1 MNETVDVAVVGAGP
15 YGLSL
20 AAHLRSAGVRYRQ
33 FGVPMDLWRRRMP
46 RGMFLKSQG
55 FASNLSDPEGAH
67 TLRHFCQEA
76 GRGYGDYGVPVSLE
90 TFTAYG
96 DWFREQRGL
105 EVEEVLVE
113 ALDRRG
119 GAYELELAGGDRVR
133 ARAVVV
139 AAGVQHFR
147 RVPDVFADLPPELC
161 THSSE
166 HTDLSAFAGRRVLVI
181 GAGQSALEVAA
192 LLHEGGAE
200 ARLIARA
207 PDVSWNGRPL
217 LPDRPLWR
225 RMREPEA
232 GLGSGLSTWFYSEHP
247 RLFRY
252 LPERTRVHRARTA
265 LGPAGAWWLR
275 DRVEGVLPVHV
286 GHTIDWAKPDGED
299 AVAIGVRTRGGGGRE
314 FSADHIIA
322 ATGYPPDLERFEFL
336 DPRLRSRLRTLA
348 GTPRVDGHF
357 ESSEPG
363 LFFVGAAVAPS
374 HGPVMRFVY
383 GADHAV
389 RRVTERLVPE
399 VRGRSRVRELVG
411 GVPG

>member
-46 RGMFLKSQG
+46 RGMYLKSQG

-139 AAGVQHFR
+139 AAG
-147 RVPDVFADLPPELC
+147 
-161 THSSE
+161 
-166 HTDLSAFAGRRVLVI
+166 
-181 GAGQSALEVAA
+181 
-192 LLHEGGAE
+192 
-200 ARLIARA
+200 
-207 PDVSWNGRPL
+207 
-217 LPDRPLWR
+217 
-225 RMREPEA
+225 
-232 GLGSGLSTWFYSEHP
+232 
-247 RLFRY
+247 
-252 LPERTRVHRARTA
+252 
-265 LGPAGAWWLR
+265 
-275 DRVEGVLPVHV
+275 
-286 GHTIDWAKPDGED
+286 
-299 AVAIGVRTRGGGGRE
+299 
-314 FSADHIIA
+314 
-322 ATGYPPDLERFEFL
+322 
-336 DPRLRSRLRTLA
+336 
-348 GTPRVDGHF
+348 
-357 ESSEPG
+357 
-363 LFFVGAAVAPS
+363 
-374 HGPVMRFVY
+374 
-383 GADHAV
+383 
-389 RRVTERLVPE
+389 
-399 VRGRSRVRELVG
+399 
-411 GVPG
+411 